1 LGYEVA
7 LGLSLVPL
15 LMTYGTLRLDEMV
28 RWQGENAWGIF
39 VQPVAFFLFL
49 AATIAEQKRTP
60 FDAPEGESEVV
71 AGYFVEYSGMKF
83 GMFYLGEYMEVVVSS
98 ALLTTVFFGGYAL
111 PFLHRDGLT
120 IAFGDSVILSA
131 PMTHALV
138 IVLGVCAFF
147 TKTLLV
153 CWGQLFIR
161 WTVPR
166 FRYDQIMRLGW
177 RILLPLGIANVLV
190 TGIVLLAVDRGG
202 LVLSSAL
209 ETAGAVTQAAVAV
222 GALAVFVVGV
232 PSLLRPATHR
242 AVVISSSAKYA
253 AAQGGTKT
261 SAMQA

>member
-1 LGYEVA
+1 
-7 LGLSLVPL
+7 
-15 LMTYGTLRLDEMV
+15 
-28 RWQGENAWGIF
+28 
-39 VQPVAFFLFL
+39 
-49 AATIAEQKRTP
+49 
-60 FDAPEGESEVV
+60 
-71 AGYFVEYSGMKF
+71 
-83 GMFYLGEYMEVVVSS
+83 
-98 ALLTTVFFGGYAL
+98 
-111 PFLHRDGLT
+111 
-120 IAFGDSVILSA
+120 
-131 PMTHALV
+131 
-138 IVLGVCAFF
+138 
-147 TKTLLV
+147 
-153 CWGQLFIR
+153 
-161 WTVPR
+161 VPR